1 MSNSVN
7 DIPAGLRVPA
17 QVPLDAKVLVASQSV
32 LANLGPAGNL
42 AYTYYK
48 GMIAYCAQEQTRWE
62 WREPNYPGEIG
73 LMLSNFVYPSGLT
86 VFGINYSNK
95 AYNFFPI
102 TLVSVGTNP
111 QELADSLEMSFD
123 FKRGEQGVLTRN
135 VQEPPQGYT
144 DNVYV
149 RNGFIGY
156 HKPILTGA
164 GVVFHPLID
173 NGNPVAEEPVLIE
186 ALVYN
191 LGVKVKDF
199 TKIANY
205 NPTVVIS
212 KYTPTTRK
220 TPNSPTPGF
229 PQTTWRKGSFKI
241 STDNDPVRL
250 TRVPI
255 QAGYQVIDFGQ
266 EHYFRTSRWFQN
278 GGVFVAGLADEIV
291 LCTRGS
297 KNRYSQQALPGS
309 LGTTYKAFVYLQFHI
324 EITVNGVK
332 YLSKP
337 LGKLKMVAALTTG
350 ENGTVYPIPMGTIL
364 SYDFSGTI
372 GTTKHPTKIYFKHT

>member
-42 AYTYYK
+42 AYTYHK

-102 TLVSVGTNP
+102 TLTSVGTNP
-111 QELADSLEMSFD
+111 KILVDSLEMSFD
-123 FKRGEQGVLTRN
+123 WKKGETQILTRD

-144 DNVYV
+144 DNVHV

-156 HKPILTGA
+156 HKPILVS
-164 GVVFHPLID
+164 GVVTHPKID
-173 NGNPVAEEPVLIE
+173 NGGPVEDDPTLFE
-186 ALVYN
+186 AIIYN

-199 TKIANY
+199 SKIVNY
-205 NPTVVIS
+205 NPTIVIS
-212 KYTPTTRK
+212 KYTPSTK
-220 TPNSPTPGF
+220 KKQPNPDPNPILGF
-229 PQTTWRKGSFKI
+229 PNPTWRKGSYKF
-241 STDNDPVRL
+241 SQDNDPVRL

-255 QAGYQVIDFGQ
+255 QAGYQIIDFGQ
-266 EHYFRTSRWFQN
+266 EHYFRTVRGLQN
-278 GGVFVAGLADEIV
+278 GGSFQGGSLL
-291 LCTRGS
+291 LCTRAA
-297 KNRYSQQALPGS
+297 KYRYSQVS
-309 LGTTYKAFVYLQFHI
+309 LTDLTSKAFVYLQFHI

-337 LGKLKMVAALTTG
+337 LGRLKMVAEIKPELG
-350 ENGTVYPIPMGTIL
+350 EIYPIVAGDIIPYT
-364 SYDFSGTI
+364 FSSNGAI
-372 GTTKHPTKIYFKHT
+372 ERHTKIYFKHT